1 MIRLAVMNARRIA
14 GLIKAIQ
21 NRLRAKA
28 DADLKDNQ
36 LTLVQS
42 SYLCEHGDSAPQK
55 DIESFLSVSHPTTSG
70 IIRRLELS
78 GFIRSEN
85 SPDDKRVRIISMTPL
100 ADNIWTQL
108 ENSFANRE
116 TAMLKDLSDSEIQLV
131 GDVLSKIYDNLE
143 ET

>member
-1 MIRLAVMNARRIA
+1 MNARKIA

-28 DADLKDNQ
+28 DADLKEYQ

-42 SYLCEHGDSAPQK
+42 QVLSYLYEHGGSAPQK
-55 DIESFLSVSHPTTSG
+55 DIESFLDVSHPTTSG

-78 GFIRSEN
+78 SYIRSEN

-100 ADNIWTQL
+100 ASNIWTQL

-116 TAMLKDLSDSEIQLV
+116 TAMLKDLSDLEIQLV

>member
-1 MIRLAVMNARRIA
+1 MNARRIA

-28 DADLKDNQ
+28 DADLKDYQ

-42 SYLCEHGDSAPQK
+42 QVLSYLCEHGGSAPQK

-78 GFIRSEN
+78 SYIRSEN
-85 SPDDKRVRIISMTPL
+85 SLDDKRVRIISMTPL
-100 ADNIWTQL
+100 ASNIWT
-108 ENSFANRE
+108 
-116 TAMLKDLSDSEIQLV
+116 
-131 GDVLSKIYDNLE
+131 
-143 ET
+143 

>member
-1 MIRLAVMNARRIA
+1 MNARKIA

-21 NRLRAKA
+21 NRLRTKA
-28 DADLKDNQ
+28 DADLKEYQ

-42 SYLCEHGDSAPQK
+42 QVLSYLYEHGGSAPQK
-55 DIESFLSVSHPTTSG
+55 DIESFLDVSHPTTSG

-85 SPDDKRVRIISMTPL
+85 SPDDKRIRIISMTPL
-100 ADNIWTQL
+100 ASNIWTQL

-116 TAMLKDLSDSEIQLV
+116 TAMLKDLSDLEIQLV

>member
-1 MIRLAVMNARRIA
+1 MNARKIA

-28 DADLKDNQ
+28 DADLKEYQ

-42 SYLCEHGDSAPQK
+42 QVLSYLYEHGGSAPQK
-55 DIESFLSVSHPTTSG
+55 DIESFLDVSHPTTSG

-78 GFIRSEN
+78 SYIRSEN

-100 ADNIWTQL
+100 ASNIWTQL

-116 TAMLKDLSDSEIQLV
+116 TAMLKDLSDFEIQLV
-131 GDVLSKIYDNLE
+131 GDVLRKIYDNLE

>member
-1 MIRLAVMNARRIA
+1 MNARKIA

-28 DADLKDNQ
+28 DADLKDYQ

-42 SYLCEHGDSAPQK
+42 SYLCEHGGSAPQK
-55 DIESFLSVSHPTTSG
+55 DIESFLGVSHPTTSG
-70 IIRRLELS
+70 IIHRLELS

-100 ADNIWTQL
+100 ASNIWTQL

>member
-1 MIRLAVMNARRIA
+1 MNARRIA

-28 DADLKDNQ
+28 DADLKDYQ

-42 SYLCEHGDSAPQK
+42 QVLSYLCEHGGPAPQK
-55 DIESFLSVSHPTTSG
+55 DIESFLGVSHPTTSG

-85 SPDDKRVRIISMTPL
+85 SPDDKRVRIISMTLL
-100 ADNIWTQL
+100 ANNIWTQL
-108 ENSFANRE
+108 ENSFANWE
-116 TAMLKDLSDSEIQLV
+116 AAMLKDLSDSEIQLV
-131 GDVLSKIYDNLE
+131 GDILSKIYDNLE

>member
-1 MIRLAVMNARRIA
+1 M
-14 GLIKAIQ
+14 
-21 NRLRAKA
+21 
-28 DADLKDNQ
+28 KDYQ

-42 SYLCEHGDSAPQK
+42 QVLSYLYEHGGSASQK
-55 DIESFLSVSHPTTSG
+55 DIESFLGVSHPTTSG

-100 ADNIWTQL
+100 ADNIWSQL

-116 TAMLKDLSDSEIQLV
+116 AAMLKDLSDSEIQLV
-131 GDVLSKIYDNLE
+131 GDILSKIYDNLE

>member
-1 MIRLAVMNARRIA
+1 MNARRIA
-14 GLIKAIQ
+14 SLIKAIQ

-28 DADLKDNQ
+28 DADLKDYQ

-42 SYLCEHGDSAPQK
+42 QVLSYLYEHGGSAPQK
-55 DIESFLSVSHPTTSG
+55 DIESFLGVSHPTTSG

-78 GFIRSEN
+78 SYIRSEN

-100 ADNIWTQL
+100 ASNIWTQL

-116 TAMLKDLSDSEIQLV
+116 TAMLKDLSDLEIQLV